1 MIGRD
6 LRPPGLWHD
15 HRDRRDRRE
24 WAVVR
29 HGASPAEA
37 LAEVLGVSA
46 EDIWIRDRTN

>member
-6 LRPPGLWHD
+6 RQAARAVARSP
-15 HRDRRDRRE
+15 RSTDRRE